1 MSSIPGEGP
10 ESYHAGDPPY
20 GESPSGAARDALE
33 EGRQSVER
41 ALPRA
46 RGPECSGAGRPRTA

>member
-10 ESYHAGDPPY
+10 ESYRAGDPPY
-20 GESPSGAARDALE
+20 SESPSGAARDALG

-46 RGPECSGAGRPRTA
+46 RGPECSGAG